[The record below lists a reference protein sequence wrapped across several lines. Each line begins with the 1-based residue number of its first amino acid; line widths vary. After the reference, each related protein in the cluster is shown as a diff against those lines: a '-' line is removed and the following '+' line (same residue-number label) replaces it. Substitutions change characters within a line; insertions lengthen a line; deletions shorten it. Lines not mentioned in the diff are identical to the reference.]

1 MQTKSQSGVK
11 KLGEQAQGIL
21 HRLLDEQVPPE
32 SIANILW
39 LQTRESISPEA
50 ITRYASRYRRRQQEQ
65 EQLRQKLDGF
75 IARAQQDGISISD
88 LLRAFLVEKLSQARR
103 DGTLKKID
111 FLDLETAERRR
122 SEFEL
127 KQRQAQ
133 LSAAFRER
141 ELNLK
146 ERQTRIAE
154 ERFQLDRAKAQA
166 VLDRLTRKAQTGQR
180 LTTDDVRRVQEV
192 YGLYTADP
200 SPHDEDAT
208 REQNDSA

>member
-1 MQTKSQSGVK
+1 MTAKPQSGPSTPLGTSVK

-65 EQLRQKLDGF
+65 QQVREKLDGF

-103 DGTLKKID
+103 DGTLKKVD

-146 ERQTRIAE
+146 
-154 ERFQLDRAKAQA
+154 
-166 VLDRLTRKAQTGQR
+166 
-180 LTTDDVRRVQEV
+180 
-192 YGLYTADP
+192 
-200 SPHDEDAT
+200 
-208 REQNDSA
+208 